1 MKQEPDEG
9 TAPDSSRSPSPAQTP
24 EADAPAAADAPA
36 VADTPAT
43 STAATAATSLV
54 TPKKPGNPDATE
66 NQADSETSAEPDSA
80 WTPIEPPASAKVGSD
95 SPVTSADPA
104 EQIEPAGA
112 ATSTAATAATS
123 LVTSKKPKTSA
134 DLEAPD
140 ARDARP
146 GIPTLVLL
154 IVLAIIAM
162 AASAELVLSEIQTLK
177 QPAAHLGCD
186 LNPLIGCSASLTTW
200 QAHLLFGIPN
210 ALVGVGLFAGLA
222 GVFLAWCGGWVSRW
236 LALLIEAGLTAGMVL
251 IVFFLHQ
258 SIFEF
263 TKLCPFCFIVWTC
276 TIVLWVQLGAA
287 LMRLG
292 WLLPDTGFARI
303 WTAQRWLITAII
315 LLLIVLVVA
324 VTLSDKLVY
333 LF

>member
-1 MKQEPDEG
+1 MKQEPDEA

-24 EADAPAAADAPA
+24 EPDTPAAADATA
-36 VADTPAT
+36 VAETPAT

-54 TPKKPGNPDATE
+54 T
-66 NQADSETSAEPDSA
+66 
-80 WTPIEPPASAKVGSD
+80 
-95 SPVTSADPA
+95 SADP
-104 EQIEPAGA
+104 ETP
-112 ATSTAATAATS
+112 
-123 LVTSKKPKTSA
+123 A

-146 GIPTLVLL
+146 AIPTLVLL
-154 IVLAIIAM
+154 IVLAVIAM

-222 GVFLAWCGGWVSRW
+222 GVFLAWCGGRVSRW

-292 WLLPDTGFARI
+292 WLFPDTGFARI
-303 WTAQRWLITAII
+303 WAAQRWLITAII

>member
-1 MKQEPDEG
+1 MKQEPDDA
-9 TAPDSSRSPSPAQTP
+9 TPPDSSHSPSPALTP
-24 EADAPAAADAPA
+24 APDAPATPAEVASATSLMNPANPNPQTLTEPGASDSIEDQANSGTSAESDSPRTPIEQPPPAEPNQTSLVNPEEPENPAD
-36 VADTPAT
+36 ADTP
-43 STAATAATSLV
+43 
-54 TPKKPGNPDATE
+54 
-66 NQADSETSAEPDSA
+66 
-80 WTPIEPPASAKVGSD
+80 
-95 SPVTSADPA
+95 
-104 EQIEPAGA
+104 
-112 ATSTAATAATS
+112 
-123 LVTSKKPKTSA
+123 
-134 DLEAPD
+134 D
-140 ARDARP
+140 ARTTRP
-146 GIPTLVLL
+146 GVPTLVLL
-154 IVLAIIAM
+154 IVLAVIAM

-177 QPAAHLGCD
+177 QPTAHLGCD

-222 GVFLAWCGGWVSRW
+222 GVFLAWFGGRVPRW
-236 LALLIEAGLTAGMVL
+236 LVVLIEAGLTAALAL

-263 TKLCPFCFIVWTC
+263 TKLCPFCFIVWMC

-292 WLLPDTGFARI
+292 WLFPDTGFARI
-303 WTAQRWLITAII
+303 WVAQRWVITAII

>member
-1 MKQEPDEG
+1 MEQEPDDA
-9 TAPDSSRSPSPAQTP
+9 TAPDSSHSPSPAP
-24 EADAPAAADAPA
+24 MPAPDAPANPAASA
-36 VADTPAT
+36 
-43 STAATAATSLV
+43 SATSLV
-54 TPKKPGNPDATE
+54 NPANPNPQTLTEPGASEAIED
-66 NQADSETSAEPDSA
+66 QANSGTLAESDSPR
-80 WTPIEPPASAKVGSD
+80 TPIEPP
-95 SPVTSADPA
+95 TSA
-104 EQIEPAGA
+104 EPNP
-112 ATSTAATAATS
+112 TS
-123 LVTSKKPKTSA
+123 LVAPEEPENPVDA
-134 DLEAPD
+134 DTPD
-140 ARDARP
+140 ARATRP
-146 GIPTLVLL
+146 SIPTLVLL
-154 IVLAIIAM
+154 IVLAVVAM

-177 QPAAHLGCD
+177 QPTAHLGCD

-222 GVFLAWCGGWVSRW
+222 GVFLAWFGGRVPRW
-236 LALLIEAGLTAGMVL
+236 LVVLIEAGLTAALAL

-263 TKLCPFCFIVWTC
+263 TKLCPFCFIVWMC

-292 WLLPDTGFARI
+292 WLFPDTGFARV
-303 WTAQRWLITAII
+303 WVAQRWLITAII

>member
-1 MKQEPDEG
+1 MKQEPDDA
-9 TAPDSSRSPSPAQTP
+9 TAPDSSHSPSPEQTP
-24 EADAPAAADAPA
+24 EPAAPANPAAA
-36 VADTPAT
+36 T
-43 STAATAATSLV
+43 SATSLV
-54 TPKKPGNPDATE
+54 NSANPNHQTLTEPGASGTIE
-66 NQADSETSAEPDSA
+66 HQANSGTSAESNSPR
-80 WTPIEPPASAKVGSD
+80 TPIEQPPPA
-95 SPVTSADPA
+95 
-104 EQIEPAGA
+104 EPNP
-112 ATSTAATAATS
+112 TS
-123 LVTSKKPKTSA
+123 LVNSEEPETPA
-134 DLEAPD
+134 DSEAPD
-140 ARDARP
+140 ARATRP
-146 GIPTLVLL
+146 SVPTLVLL
-154 IVLAIIAM
+154 IALAVIAM

-177 QPAAHLGCD
+177 QPTAHLGCD

-222 GVFLAWCGGWVSRW
+222 GVFLAWFGGRVPRW
-236 LALLIEAGLTAGMVL
+236 LVMLIEAGLTAALAL

-263 TKLCPFCFIVWTC
+263 TKLCPFCFIVWMC

-292 WLLPDTGFARI
+292 WLFPDTGFARV
-303 WTAQRWLITAII
+303 WVAQRWLITAII

>member
-1 MKQEPDEG
+1 MKQEPDEA
-9 TAPDSSRSPSPAQTP
+9 TAPDSLHSPSPAQTP
-24 EADAPAAADAPA
+24 EPDTPAAADATA
-36 VADTPAT
+36 VAETPAT

-54 TPKKPGNPDATE
+54 T
-66 NQADSETSAEPDSA
+66 
-80 WTPIEPPASAKVGSD
+80 
-95 SPVTSADPA
+95 SADP
-104 EQIEPAGA
+104 EN
-112 ATSTAATAATS
+112 
-123 LVTSKKPKTSA
+123 
-134 DLEAPD
+134 PD

-292 WLLPDTGFARI
+292 WLFPDTGFARI
-303 WTAQRWLITAII
+303 WAAQRWLITAII

>member
-1 MKQEPDEG
+1 MKQEPDEA
-9 TAPDSSRSPSPAQTP
+9 TAPDSPVTAANPAEQLEP
-24 EADAPAAADAPA
+24 ADA
-36 VADTPAT
+36 AT
-43 STAATAATSLV
+43 STTATAPTSL
-54 TPKKPGNPDATE
+54 
-66 NQADSETSAEPDSA
+66 
-80 WTPIEPPASAKVGSD
+80 
-95 SPVTSADPA
+95 VTSADP
-104 EQIEPAGA
+104 ETP
-112 ATSTAATAATS
+112 
-123 LVTSKKPKTSA
+123 A
-134 DLEAPD
+134 DLEASE
-140 ARDARP
+140 ARDTRP

-154 IVLAIIAM
+154 IVLAAIAM

-210 ALVGVGLFAGLA
+210 SLVGVGLFAGLA
-222 GVFLAWCGGWVSRW
+222 GVFLAWCGGRVSRW
-236 LALLIEAGLTAGMVL
+236 LVLLIEAGLTAGMVL

-276 TIVLWVQLGAA
+276 TIVLWVQLGAT

-292 WLLPDTGFARI
+292 WLFPDTGFARI
-303 WTAQRWLITAII
+303 WAAQRWLITAII

>member
-1 MKQEPDEG
+1 MKQEPDEA
-9 TAPDSSRSPSPAQTP
+9 TAPDSLRSPSPAEQL
-24 EADAPAAADAPA
+24 EPASA
-36 VADTPAT
+36 AT
-43 STAATAATSLV
+43 STAATAPTSLV
-54 TPKKPGNPDATE
+54 TSADPGNPADTE
-66 NQADSETSAEPDSA
+66 TPDTIEDQADSGTSAEPDSA
-80 WTPIEPPASAKVGSD
+80 WTPIEPSASAEVGSD
-95 SPVTSADPA
+95 SPVTSADP
-104 EQIEPAGA
+104 ETP
-112 ATSTAATAATS
+112 
-123 LVTSKKPKTSA
+123 A

-140 ARDARP
+140 ARDTRP

-154 IVLAIIAM
+154 IALAVIAM

-222 GVFLAWCGGWVSRW
+222 GVFLAWCGGRVSRW
-236 LALLIEAGLTAGMVL
+236 LVLLIEAGLTAGMVL

-292 WLLPDTGFARI
+292 WLFPDTGFARI
-303 WTAQRWLITAII
+303 WAAQRWLITAII

>member
-1 MKQEPDEG
+1 MAGLATDIKVRIILMKNDPANG
-9 TAPDSSRSPSPAQTP
+9 TAPDCSPTPSAAQTP
-24 EADAPAAADAPA
+24 TPDAPNG
-36 VADTPAT
+36 ADTH
-43 STAATAATSLV
+43 ATAH
-54 TPKKPGNPDATE
+54 TPANPD
-66 NQADSETSAEPDSA
+66 
-80 WTPIEPPASAKVGSD
+80 V
-95 SPVTSADPA
+95 
-104 EQIEPAGA
+104 
-112 ATSTAATAATS
+112 
-123 LVTSKKPKTSA
+123 
-134 DLEAPD
+134 
-140 ARDARP
+140 RDARP
-146 GIPTLVLL
+146 SIPTLVLL
-154 IVLAIIAM
+154 IALSLTAM

-177 QPAAHLGCD
+177 QPAEHLGCD

-222 GVFLAWCGGWVSRW
+222 GVFLAWFGGRVPRW
-236 LALLIEAGLTAGMVL
+236 LVLLVEAGLTAGMVL
-251 IVFFLHQ
+251 IGFFLHQ

-292 WLLPDTGFARI
+292 WLFTDTGFARV
-303 WTAQRWLITAII
+303 WVAQRWLITAII

>member
-1 MKQEPDEG
+1 MEQEPDDA
-9 TAPDSSRSPSPAQTP
+9 TAPDSSHSPSPAPTP
-24 EADAPAAADAPA
+24 APDAPAA
-36 VADTPAT
+36 TNAT
-43 STAATAATSLV
+43 KPDPTSLV
-54 TPKKPGNPDATE
+54 TPEEPENP
-66 NQADSETSAEPDSA
+66 ADSETPDAMEDQANSGTSAESNSPR
-80 WTPIEPPASAKVGSD
+80 TPIEQPSLAEVGSD
-95 SPVTSADPA
+95 SQVTPA
-104 EQIEPAGA
+104 NPEEQLEPTGA
-112 ATSTAATAATS
+112 ANATKPDPTS
-123 LVTSKKPKTSA
+123 LVNPEEPGNPADSESPSA
-134 DLEAPD
+134 RAT
-140 ARDARP
+140 RP
-146 GIPTLVLL
+146 AIPTLVLL
-154 IVLAIIAM
+154 IVLAVIAM

-177 QPAAHLGCD
+177 QPTAHLGCD

-222 GVFLAWCGGWVSRW
+222 GVFLAWFGGRVPRW
-236 LALLIEAGLTAGMVL
+236 LVMLIEAGLTAALAL

-263 TKLCPFCFIVWTC
+263 TKLCPFCFIVWMC

-292 WLLPDTGFARI
+292 WLVPDTGFARV
-303 WTAQRWLITAII
+303 WVAQRWLITAII

>member
-1 MKQEPDEG
+1 MKQEPDDA
-9 TAPDSSRSPSPAQTP
+9 TAPDSSHSPSPEQTP
-24 EADAPAAADAPA
+24 EPAAPAAADTHAA
-36 VADTPAT
+36 VDTPA
-43 STAATAATSLV
+43 AATSATSLV
-54 TPKKPGNPDATE
+54 TPEEPENP
-66 NQADSETSAEPDSA
+66 ADS
-80 WTPIEPPASAKVGSD
+80 
-95 SPVTSADPA
+95 
-104 EQIEPAGA
+104 
-112 ATSTAATAATS
+112 
-123 LVTSKKPKTSA
+123 
-134 DLEAPD
+134 EAPD
-140 ARDARP
+140 ARATRP
-146 GIPTLVLL
+146 SVPTLVLL
-154 IVLAIIAM
+154 IALAVIAM

-177 QPAAHLGCD
+177 QPTAHLGCD

-222 GVFLAWCGGWVSRW
+222 GVFLAWFGGRVPRW
-236 LALLIEAGLTAGMVL
+236 LVMLIEAGLTAALAL

-263 TKLCPFCFIVWTC
+263 TKLCPFCFIVWMC

-292 WLLPDTGFARI
+292 WLFPDTGFARV
-303 WTAQRWLITAII
+303 WVAQRWLITAII

>member
-1 MKQEPDEG
+1 MKQEPDEA
-9 TAPDSSRSPSPAQTP
+9 TAPDSPVTAANPAEQLEP
-24 EADAPAAADAPA
+24 ADA
-36 VADTPAT
+36 AT
-43 STAATAATSLV
+43 STTATAPTSL
-54 TPKKPGNPDATE
+54 
-66 NQADSETSAEPDSA
+66 
-80 WTPIEPPASAKVGSD
+80 
-95 SPVTSADPA
+95 VTSADP
-104 EQIEPAGA
+104 E
-112 ATSTAATAATS
+112 TT
-123 LVTSKKPKTSA
+123 A

-140 ARDARP
+140 ARNTRP

-154 IVLAIIAM
+154 IVLAAIAM

-177 QPAAHLGCD
+177 QPTAHLGCD

-222 GVFLAWCGGWVSRW
+222 GVFLAWCGGRVSRW
-236 LALLIEAGLTAGMVL
+236 LVLLIEAGLTAGMVL

-276 TIVLWVQLGAA
+276 TIVLWVQLGAT

-292 WLLPDTGFARI
+292 WLFPDTGFARI
-303 WTAQRWLITAII
+303 WAAQRWLITAII
-315 LLLIVLVVA
+315 LLLIVLVIA

>member
-1 MKQEPDEG
+1 MKQEPDDA
-9 TAPDSSRSPSPAQTP
+9 TAPDSSHSPSPAPTP
-24 EADAPAAADAPA
+24 APDAPAAADTHAA
-36 VADTPAT
+36 VDTPAT
-43 STAATAATSLV
+43 PVAATSATSLV
-54 TPKKPGNPDATE
+54 TPEEPENP
-66 NQADSETSAEPDSA
+66 ADSDT
-80 WTPIEPPASAKVGSD
+80 
-95 SPVTSADPA
+95 
-104 EQIEPAGA
+104 
-112 ATSTAATAATS
+112 
-123 LVTSKKPKTSA
+123 
-134 DLEAPD
+134 PD
-140 ARDARP
+140 ARATRP
-146 GIPTLVLL
+146 GTPTLVLL
-154 IVLAIIAM
+154 IVLAVIAM

-177 QPAAHLGCD
+177 QPTAHLGCD

-222 GVFLAWCGGWVSRW
+222 GVFLAWCGGRVSRW

-263 TKLCPFCFIVWTC
+263 TKLCPFCFIVWMC
-276 TIVLWVQLGAA
+276 TIVLWVQLGAV

-292 WLLPDTGFARI
+292 WLFPDTGFARV
-303 WTAQRWLITAII
+303 WVAQRWLITAII

>member
-1 MKQEPDEG
+1 MKQEPDDA
-9 TAPDSSRSPSPAQTP
+9 TAPDSSHSPSPAQTP
-24 EADAPAAADAPA
+24 EPTAPAA
-36 VADTPAT
+36 VDTPAT
-43 STAATAATSLV
+43 PAAATSATSLV
-54 TPKKPGNPDATE
+54 NPANQNPQTLTEPGASDAIEDQANSGTLAESDSPRTPIEQPPPAEPNPTSLVNPE
-66 NQADSETSAEPDSA
+66 NPADSET
-80 WTPIEPPASAKVGSD
+80 
-95 SPVTSADPA
+95 
-104 EQIEPAGA
+104 
-112 ATSTAATAATS
+112 
-123 LVTSKKPKTSA
+123 
-134 DLEAPD
+134 PD
-140 ARDARP
+140 ARATRP
-146 GIPTLVLL
+146 SIPTLVLL
-154 IVLAIIAM
+154 IVLAVIAM

-177 QPAAHLGCD
+177 QPTAHLGCD

-222 GVFLAWCGGWVSRW
+222 GVFLAWFGGKVPRW
-236 LALLIEAGLTAGMVL
+236 LVMLIEAGLTAALAL

-263 TKLCPFCFIVWTC
+263 TKLCPFCFIVWMC

-292 WLLPDTGFARI
+292 WLFPDTGFARV
-303 WTAQRWLITAII
+303 WVSQRWLITAII

>member
-1 MKQEPDEG
+1 MKQEPDDA
-9 TAPDSSRSPSPAQTP
+9 TAPDFSHSPSPAPTP
-24 EADAPAAADAPA
+24 APDVAANPAAA
-36 VADTPAT
+36 T
-43 STAATAATSLV
+43 SATSLV
-54 TPKKPGNPDATE
+54 NPANQNPQTLTEPGASGTIED
-66 NQADSETSAEPDSA
+66 QANSGTLAESDSPR
-80 WTPIEPPASAKVGSD
+80 TPIEPPASA
-95 SPVTSADPA
+95 
-104 EQIEPAGA
+104 EPNP
-112 ATSTAATAATS
+112 TS
-123 LVTSKKPKTSA
+123 LVAPEEPENPVDA
-134 DLEAPD
+134 DTPD
-140 ARDARP
+140 ARATRP
-146 GIPTLVLL
+146 SIPTLVLL
-154 IVLAIIAM
+154 IVLAVVAM

-177 QPAAHLGCD
+177 QPTAHLGCD

-222 GVFLAWCGGWVSRW
+222 GVFLAWFGGRVPRW
-236 LALLIEAGLTAGMVL
+236 LVVLIEAGLTAALAL

-263 TKLCPFCFIVWTC
+263 TKLCPFCFIVWMC

-292 WLLPDTGFARI
+292 WLFPDTGFARV
-303 WTAQRWLITAII
+303 WVSQRWLITAII

>member
-1 MKQEPDEG
+1 MKQEPDEA
-9 TAPDSSRSPSPAQTP
+9 TAPDSLRSPSPAQTP
-24 EADAPAAADAPA
+24 EPDTPAAADATA
-36 VADTPAT
+36 VAETPAT

-54 TPKKPGNPDATE
+54 T
-66 NQADSETSAEPDSA
+66 
-80 WTPIEPPASAKVGSD
+80 
-95 SPVTSADPA
+95 SADP
-104 EQIEPAGA
+104 ETP
-112 ATSTAATAATS
+112 
-123 LVTSKKPKTSA
+123 A

-146 GIPTLVLL
+146 AIPTLVLL
-154 IVLAIIAM
+154 IVLAVIAM

-222 GVFLAWCGGWVSRW
+222 GVFLAWCGGRVSRW
-236 LALLIEAGLTAGMVL
+236 LVLLIEAGLTAGMVL

-276 TIVLWVQLGAA
+276 TIVLWVQLGAT

-292 WLLPDTGFARI
+292 WLFPDTGFARI
-303 WTAQRWLITAII
+303 WAAQRWLITAII